1 MSECQADDHRSLDR
15 KGQHDCSP
23 QNRTQRLN
31 KHMYGIHR
39 PPTPLCSLWVGEQ
52 TVERVLQYCAEYGEV
67 RKTCWATETV
77 TCRDLWMPAANFYV
91 TSWLNAPPPPLIVV
105 FQYYYFYYTEVD
117 AYLHIDIW
125 WMPRSPPHL
134 HNTPPRSPRCLHLPA
149 MRWPWI
155 TSCSRAK
162 EKL

>member
-91 TSWLNAPPPPLIVV
+91 TSWLNAPPPTTHSCLSILLFLLYGGGCLPPYRHL
-105 FQYYYFYYTEVD
+105 VD
-117 AYLHIDIW
+117 ASFTASPTQYTTSFASLS
-125 WMPRSPPHL
+125 SPPCNEVTLNHK
-134 HNTPPRSPRCLHLPA
+134 
-149 MRWPWI
+149 M
-155 TSCSRAK
+155 
-162 EKL
+162 